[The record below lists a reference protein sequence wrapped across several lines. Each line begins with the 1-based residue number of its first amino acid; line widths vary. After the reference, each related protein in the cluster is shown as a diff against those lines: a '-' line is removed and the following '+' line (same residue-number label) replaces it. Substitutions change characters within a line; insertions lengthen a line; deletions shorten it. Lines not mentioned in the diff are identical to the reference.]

1 MFEYEF
7 DYIDHL
13 IKFDII
19 EIDDEQQTITVA
31 ISNQGKISQDTFD
44 LFEDNKSDGLDDN
57 RYFEYGINFD
67 KIYIDDFRFL

>member
-13 IKFDII
+13 IIFDIV
-19 EIDDEQQTITVA
+19 EIDDEKQTITVA

-44 LFEDNKSDGLDDN
+44 LFEDNKSDELEN
-57 RYFEYGINFD
+57 NHYFEYGVNFD
-67 KIYIDDFRFL
+67 KIYIDDFRCL

>member
-13 IKFDII
+13 IIFDII
-19 EIDDEQQTITVA
+19 EIDDEKQTITAA

-44 LFEDNKSDGLDDN
+44 LFEDNKSDGLEDS
-57 RYFEYGINFD
+57 RYFEYGVNFD
-67 KIYIDDFRFL
+67 KIYIDDFRCL

>member
-13 IKFDII
+13 IIFDII
-19 EIDDEQQTITVA
+19 EIDDEKQTITVA

-44 LFEDNKSDGLDDN
+44 LFEDNKSDELEDN
-57 RYFEYGINFD
+57 RYFEYGVNFD
-67 KIYIDDFRFL
+67 KIYIDDFRCL